1 MKKSDNKETEIPKV
15 PDHIA
20 MQSPSAED
28 IDKDISKILNLLES
42 IDIADLSTNTNITE
56 LSKDINKKLEGMS
69 EKYKPLIDYLEDEQE
84 KEDEQGK

>member
-28 IDKDISKILNLLES
+28 IDKDISYEEIK
-42 IDIADLSTNTNITE
+42 
-56 LSKDINKKLEGMS
+56 
-69 EKYKPLIDYLEDEQE
+69 
-84 KEDEQGK
+84 